1 MRRSI
6 EDAMLKMLAIHD
18 RDKIQVCVCVCL
30 TVRLRLSMSVR
41 ERSHVNFCDKYWTS
55 MTYVHPHKHTHSH
68 TYAHTHTHTLTHTN
82 MNVCAYVYMQIP
94 DPATVERRALLVNQ
108 IFELWHVGE
117 RTEGE
122 SADEK
127 PPIGADM
134 AALNGCLHEVCV
146 SQKKK
151 KWEQNASFWCLTWA
165 ALRGCLNDVRV

>member
-1 MRRSI
+1 MP
-6 EDAMLKMLAIHD
+6 
-18 RDKIQVCVCVCL
+18 
-30 TVRLRLSMSVR
+30 
-41 ERSHVNFCDKYWTS
+41 
-55 MTYVHPHKHTHSH
+55 YVHPHKHTHSH
-68 TYAHTHTHTLTHTN
+68 TYTHSLTHTHTHTN

-146 SQKKK
+146 STKKK
-151 KWEQNASFWCLTWA
+151 TEKKCILLVLNMGRSKWPPQ
-165 ALRGCLNDVRV
+165 